1 MTHLRPRIV
10 ARKVQCQSFRFFPLV
25 YAGGSAYITGVQSS
39 VAIVEGEASGFG
51 ELIRELRHARGWTQ
65 KQLAKR
71 AAVTERTISN
81 LERDANPRRYGATV
95 AKVAVALGMTP
106 EQLDARRLAES
117 VVESAT
123 TFAKRD
129 AISRLLSL
137 PDEDVSKVLELVTRL
152 QQRRAGRRRKR

>member
-1 MTHLRPRIV
+1 MHP
-10 ARKVQCQSFRFFPLV
+10 
-25 YAGGSAYITGVQSS
+25 SA
-39 VAIVEGEASGFG
+39 AIATAEASGIG
-51 ELIRELRHARGWTQ
+51 ELIRELRRARGWTQ

-81 LERDANPRRYGATV
+81 LERAANPRHYGATV

-106 EQLDARRLAES
+106 EQLDTRKLAES
-117 VVESAT
+117 VAESAT

-129 AISRLLSL
+129 AISRLLVL

-152 QQRRAGRRRKR
+152 QQRRAAKGGR